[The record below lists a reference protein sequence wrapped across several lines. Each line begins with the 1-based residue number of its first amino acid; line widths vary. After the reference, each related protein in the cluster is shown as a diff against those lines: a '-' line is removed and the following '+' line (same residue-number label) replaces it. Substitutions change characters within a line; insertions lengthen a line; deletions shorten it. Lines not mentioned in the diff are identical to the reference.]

1 MLNISLSL
9 FLSGV
14 TCSRRWLSVCGW
26 VWDGDSDPGEIAGR
40 DAEWGRHG
48 EGEASRRKETISD
61 RLNCRHVVTGEASC
75 FCHPSKLF
83 KSLQVLISIM
93 VVGS

>member
-1 MLNISLSL
+1 MLNISLSVS
-9 FLSGV
+9 LSDV
-14 TCSRRWLSVCGW
+14 TCSRRWLSVRGW

-61 RLNCRHVVTGEASC
+61 RLNC
-75 FCHPSKLF
+75 
-83 KSLQVLISIM
+83 
-93 VVGS
+93 